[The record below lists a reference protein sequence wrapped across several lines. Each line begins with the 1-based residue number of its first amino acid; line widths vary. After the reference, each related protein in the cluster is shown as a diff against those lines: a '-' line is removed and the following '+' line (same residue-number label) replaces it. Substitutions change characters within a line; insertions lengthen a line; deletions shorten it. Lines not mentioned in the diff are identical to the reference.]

1 MPHAT
6 PALGKLDP
14 VDLPIGDPDD
24 VLAQATRAR
33 LFTLLGDLGRPA
45 GTEELAERLKLHP
58 NGVRLH
64 LDRLLEA
71 GLVVRRRAPRPR
83 GRPRDEWSV
92 SAEALPGGDPPQAYG
107 DLARW
112 LARAIPP
119 TRSRLRDVERA
130 GREIG
135 REIAPAGAA
144 SAEDALRD
152 TMTGLGFQPLL
163 ERGEAGR
170 LSCSLRNCP
179 YRNSVKENQEV
190 VCTLHRGITQG
201 VLEVLEPSAR
211 LVEFVPNDPEI
222 AGCLI
227 EVEGVP
233 APADGPA
240 PA

>member
-1 MPHAT
+1 M
-6 PALGKLDP
+6 
-14 VDLPIGDPDD
+14 DLPYADPDD

-33 LFTLLGDLGRPA
+33 LFALLGDLGRPA
-45 GTEELAERLKLHP
+45 GIEELAQRLGLHP
-58 NGVRLH
+58 NGVRFH

-71 GLVVRRRAPRPR
+71 GLVERRRAPQPR

-92 SAEALPGGDPPQAYG
+92 SAEALPGGDPPRAYG

-119 TRSRLRDVERA
+119 IPSRLRDVERA

-135 REIAPAGAA
+135 RELAPSGAA
-144 SAEDALRD
+144 STEDALRD
-152 TMTGLGFQPLL
+152 TMTGLGFQPHL
-163 ERGEAGR
+163 ERGHSGR

-190 VCTLHRGITQG
+190 VCTLHRGITRG
-201 VLEVLEPSAR
+201 ILEVLEPSAR
-211 LVEFVPNDPEI
+211 LVDFVPNDPDI

-227 EVEGVP
+227 ELEGVP
-233 APADGPA
+233 APPEREA
-240 PA
+240 PV

>member
-1 MPHAT
+1 
-6 PALGKLDP
+6 
-14 VDLPIGDPDD
+14 VDLPVADPDD

-33 LFTLLGDLGRPA
+33 LFALLTDLGRPA
-45 GTEELAERLKLHP
+45 GTEELAQRLGLHP

-71 GLVVRRRAPRPR
+71 GLVERRRPPQPR

-92 SAEALPGGDPPQAYG
+92 SPDALPGGDPPQAYG

-112 LARAIPP
+112 LARAITP
-119 TRSRLRDVERA
+119 TPSRLRDIERT

-135 REIAPAGAA
+135 REIAPSGAA
-144 SAEDALRD
+144 SAEDGLRD

-163 ERGEAGR
+163 ERGESGR

-179 YRNSVKENQEV
+179 YRNSVRENQEV
-190 VCTLHRGITQG
+190 VCTLHRGITRG
-201 VLEVLEPSAR
+201 LLDVLEPNAR
-211 LVEFVPNDPEI
+211 LVDFVPNDPDI

-233 APADGPA
+233 APRDRGA

>member
-1 MPHAT
+1 MPHTT
-6 PALGKLDP
+6 PALWETHA
-14 VDLPIGDPDD
+14 VDLPVADPDD

-45 GTEELAERLKLHP
+45 GTEELAKRLGLHP
-58 NGVRLH
+58 NGVRIH

-71 GLVVRRRAPRPR
+71 GLVERRRAPQPR

-92 SAEALPGGDPPQAYG
+92 SAEALPGGHPPQAYG

-119 TRSRLRDVERA
+119 TPGRLRDVERA

-135 REIAPAGAA
+135 REIAPSGAA
-144 SAEDALRD
+144 STENGLRD

-163 ERGEAGR
+163 ERAEPNR
-170 LSCSLRNCP
+170 LRCSLRNCP
-179 YRNSVKENQEV
+179 YRDSVKENREV
-190 VCTLHRGITQG
+190 VCTLHRGITRG
-201 VLEVLEPSAR
+201 VLDVLEPSAQ
-211 LVEFVPNDPEI
+211 LVDFVPNDPDL

-227 EVEGVP
+227 EMEGVP
-233 APADGPA
+233 KPRDQDLPA
-240 PA
+240 

>member
-1 MPHAT
+1 MAHAT
-6 PALGKLDP
+6 GELWETDS
-14 VDLPIGDPDD
+14 VDLPVADPDD

-33 LFTLLGDLGRPA
+33 LFALLGDLGRPA

-83 GRPRDEWSV
+83 GRPRDEWSL

-119 TRSRLRDVERA
+119 TRSRLRDVERT

-135 REIAPAGAA
+135 REIAPSAAA
-144 SAEDALRD
+144 STEDALRD

-163 ERGEAGR
+163 ERRESGR

-190 VCTLHRGITQG
+190 VCTLHRGITRG
-201 VLEVLEPSAR
+201 VLDVLEPSAR
-211 LVEFVPNDPEI
+211 LVDFVPNDPDV

-227 EVEGVP
+227 EMEGVP
-233 APADGPA
+233 PPRDEDARA
-240 PA
+240 